1 MCDASL
7 PHSTIEYPFQ
17 HFSTHHFWS
26 SNTTKYSWSIH
37 NTYCYIWSS
46 CPRSWPFVSPSSG
59 NGYWAVKWCPTTTCE
74 DIGKKNSAD
83 LGTTPFGSVIESNGC
98 FYLQFCVKE
107 AQNLVE
113 TWYMWNKYLILYS
126 YQHNII
132 SKMWI
137 CFIKE
142 LESNREL
149 QIPDETS
156 RVCVCVCVRAE
167 HFGRGCKSWKTIGE
181 KKVQLSE
188 VDLLRPTFLK
198 V

>member
-1 MCDASL
+1 MGGLISPLYISGTLYIYLSPCIL
-7 PHSTIEYPFQ
+7 PVVIIALCFCRP
-17 HFSTHHFWS
+17 
-26 SNTTKYSWSIH
+26 
-37 NTYCYIWSS
+37 
-46 CPRSWPFVSPSSG
+46 SPSSG
-59 NGYWAVKWCPTTTCE
+59 NGCWEWNDGKFRRPTAMKL
-74 DIGKKNSAD
+74 GKK
-83 LGTTPFGSVIESNGC
+83 TWQIWFTPFGSVIESNGC
-98 FYLQFCVKE
+98 FYLQICVKE

-156 RVCVCVCVRAE
+156 RACVCVCVCVCGVCVCVCEGRALWKRMQIVE
-167 HFGRGCKSWKTIGE
+167 NHRRKEGSTVRSWLT
-181 KKVQLSE
+181 
-188 VDLLRPTFLK
+188 
-198 V
+198 

>member
-1 MCDASL
+1 MPFPAFF
-7 PHSTIEYPFQ
+7 YPSFLVIQ
-17 HFSTHHFWS
+17 YYKIFVKYPQYILLHLVIMPSVMALCFSKFWQ
-26 SNTTKYSWSIH
+26 
-37 NTYCYIWSS
+37 
-46 CPRSWPFVSPSSG
+46 RLLG
-59 NGYWAVKWCPTTTCE
+59 VKWCPTTTCE

-156 RVCVCVCVRAE
+156 RVCVCVCVCEGRALWKRMQIVE
-167 HFGRGCKSWKTIGE
+167 NHRRKEGSTVRSWLT
-181 KKVQLSE
+181 
-188 VDLLRPTFLK
+188 
-198 V
+198 